1 MPEAV
6 RTATLPPTVVQSQK
20 LADGVWSIGGGSH
33 NSLLVE
39 YRDYL
44 AIVDPQTFRSVDER
58 YRGPA
63 LALIAARVDGT
74 RLIDNASIV
83 IG

>member
-1 MPEAV
+1 VEASTAV
-6 RTATLPPTVVQSQK
+6 RL
-20 LADGVWSIGGGSH
+20 
-33 NSLLVE
+33 
-39 YRDYL
+39 DYL

-63 LALIAARVDGT
+63 LALIAARVGGT